1 MDINFCRPGLSLQV
15 IQRAHEHSVVNHLGI
30 RFTAIGRDF
39 VRADMPVDERTVQP
53 YGILHGGSSILLA
66 ETLGS
71 VASGLLLHGTRGRAV
86 GIEVGGSH
94 LRAAGSGRVTGTCRP
109 LKIGRGLHFWTIEI
123 HDGQGRQCCE
133 ARLTIKVLQPREGKD
148 S

>member
-1 MDINFCRPGLSLQV
+1 MINLAQSCTTLGELN
-15 IQRAHEHSVVNHLGI
+15 RAHVDTAVAASGI
-30 RFTAIGRDF
+30 VFTAVGPDF
-39 VRADMPVDERTVQP
+39 LCAEMPVDHRTVQP
-53 YGILHGGSSILLA
+53 YGLLHGGMSMVLA

-71 VASGLLLHGTRGRAV
+71 VASGLLLHGTRERAV